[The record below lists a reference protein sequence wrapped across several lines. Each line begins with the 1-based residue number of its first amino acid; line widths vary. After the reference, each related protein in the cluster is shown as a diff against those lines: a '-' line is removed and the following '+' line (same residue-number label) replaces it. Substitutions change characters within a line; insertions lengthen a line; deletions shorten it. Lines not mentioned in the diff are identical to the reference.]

1 MPRAKQAVIDTRGVP
16 PPEEKPAFHP
26 DDVQVIE
33 PDRLDLKAKEAK
45 FFEELIEIEIEP
57 GDKPNDPMF
66 VPLYHNGIPQ
76 MVLRGQPQAV
86 KRKFV
91 YSGLM
96 AKQVSFSCD
105 FRRGP
110 NDTEINKLTPQTS
123 TTYRM
128 RLIND
133 PNPQGGTR
141 WWQSVARQATGIR
154 V

>member
-1 MPRAKQAVIDTRGVP
+1 MPRARQAMITTDGVA
-16 PPEEKPAFHP
+16 PPEEPGDFHP
-26 DDVQVIE
+26 EDIQTIE
-33 PDRLDLKAKEAK
+33 PDRLTLKAKEAK
-45 FFEELIEIEIEP
+45 FFEEKVEIEIEP
-57 GDKPNDPMF
+57 GDKPTDPMYVQLF
-66 VPLYHNGIPQ
+66 HNGVPQ

-96 AKQVSFSCD
+96 AKVVTFACD
-105 FRRGP
+105 FRRTHDG
-110 NDTEINKLTPQTS
+110 EINKLTPHS
-123 TTYRM
+123 NTTYRM